1 MRKALTDTFCKST
14 PAPSKGRA
22 EWADMR
28 CVGLE
33 FRVTSAG
40 ARSWTFRF
48 RDPTSRRT
56 LRASIGAYPDIGL
69 SAARKKADDLRSK
82 VADGVNPIDVKR
94 QERSD
99 SQSRTFKTLAER
111 YMAEHARRHKRPR
124 SVEEDERNLKKHVLP
139 QWGKRDYRKIRRAD
153 AIDLI
158 EGMVAAGTHTAANRV
173 HALISKVF
181 SFGVDADL
189 LEANPVSRLQKRGK
203 EKTGKR
209 ILQDDEIALFWRKVV
224 LSPVSRAT
232 GLALRLTLLTAGRE
246 NEIAGIRLDEFKGLD
261 GEDPSLTIPGSRTKN
276 KRDHFIPLTPLAVET
291 IKQAKELIDADE
303 EFLFPSGRKKGVP
316 IDRHSLPVAMARL
329 CAAQEGKAG
338 GAKSLRDDPPSPHD
352 LRRTASTRM
361 AALGVPKEDR
371 DACLNHA
378 RVDVGKHYD
387 LYERAAEK
395 RQALEKLS
403 NNISAIIAQ
412 EDAKRRG

>member
-1 MRKALTDTFCKST
+1 
-14 PAPSKGRA
+14 
-22 EWADMR
+22 MR

-56 LRASIGAYPDIGL
+56 LRASIGTYPEISL
-69 SAARKKADDLRSK
+69 STARKKADDLRAK
-82 VADGVNPIDVKR
+82 VADGVNPIDAKR
-94 QERSD
+94 QERTE
-99 SQSRTFKTLAER
+99 SQSRTFKALAER

-124 SVEEDERNLKKHVLP
+124 SVEEDARNLNKHVLP
-139 QWGKRDYRKIRRAD
+139 KWGKRDYRKIWRAD

-203 EKTGKR
+203 ETIGKR

-224 LSPVSRAT
+224 LSPVTRGV
-232 GLALRLTLLTAGRE
+232 GLALRLSLLTAGRE
-246 NEIAGIRLDEFKGLD
+246 NEIAGIRLGEIRDLD
-261 GEDPSLTIPGSRTKN
+261 GSQPGLTIPESRTKN

-291 IKQAKELIDADE
+291 IKQAKELIGDE
-303 EFLFPSGRKKGVP
+303 EKYLFPSGRKKGAS

-329 CAAQEGKAG
+329 CGPPRKAG
-338 GAKSLRDDPPSPHD
+338 GAAKSLREDPPSPHD
-352 LRRTASTRM
+352 LRRTASTR
-361 AALGVPKEDR
+361 GPPGR
-371 DACLNHA
+371 P
-378 RVDVGKHYD
+378 
-387 LYERAAEK
+387 ERGPRRLPESCPRRC
-395 RQALEKLS
+395 RQTL
-403 NNISAIIAQ
+403 
-412 EDAKRRG
+412 

>member
-1 MRKALTDTFCKST
+1 
-14 PAPSKGRA
+14 
-22 EWADMR
+22 MR

-48 RDPTSRRT
+48 RDPTTRRT
-56 LRASIGAYPDIGL
+56 LRASIGTYPEVSL
-69 SAARKKADDLRSK
+69 SAARKKADDLRAK
-82 VADGVNPIDVKR
+82 VANGVNPIEAKR
-94 QERSD
+94 QERSE

-124 SVEEDERNLKKHVLP
+124 SAEEDDRNLNKHVLP
-139 QWGKRDYRKIRRAD
+139 KWGKRDYRKIRRAD

-181 SFGVDADL
+181 SFAVDADL
-189 LEANPVSRLQKRGK
+189 LDANPVSRLQKRGK
-203 EKTGKR
+203 ESTGKR

-224 LSPVSRAT
+224 LSPVTRGV
-232 GLALRLTLLTAGRE
+232 GLALRLSLLTAGRE
-246 NEIAGIRLDEFKGLD
+246 NEIAGIRLGEIRDLD
-261 GEDPSLTIPGSRTKN
+261 GREPGLTIPGFRTKN
-276 KRDHFIPLTPLAVET
+276 KRDHFIPLTPLAVQT
-291 IKQAKELIDADE
+291 IKQAKELLGDE
-303 EFLFPSGRKKGVP
+303 EKYLFPSSRKKGAP

-329 CAAQEGKAG
+329 CAAQEGKDGA
-338 GAKSLRDDPPSPHD
+338 AKSLRGDPPSPHD
-352 LRRTASTRM
+352 LRRSASTRL

-387 LYERAAEK
+387 LYERATEK
-395 RQALEKLS
+395 RKAMELLS
-403 NNISAIIAQ
+403 GNIRQIVSGAN
-412 EDAKRRG
+412 RG

>member
-14 PAPSKGRA
+14 PAPSSGRS
-22 EWADMR
+22 EWADLR

-48 RDPTSRRT
+48 RDPTTRRT
-56 LRASIGAYPDIGL
+56 LRASIGTYPEISL
-69 SAARKKADDLRSK
+69 LAARKKADDLRAK
-82 VADGVNPIDVKR
+82 VADGVNPIDAKR
-94 QERSD
+94 QERSE

-111 YMAEHARRHKRPR
+111 YMTEHARRHKRPR
-124 SVEEDERNLKKHVLP
+124 SVEEDSRNLNKHVLP
-139 QWGKRDYRKIRRAD
+139 KWGKRDYRKIRRAD

-173 HALISKVF
+173 HALLSKVF
-181 SFGVDADL
+181 SFAVDADL

-203 EKTGKR
+203 ESTGKR
-209 ILQDDEIALFWRKVV
+209 ILQDDEIALFWRKIV
-224 LSPVSRAT
+224 LSPVTRGV
-232 GLALRLTLLTAGRE
+232 GLALRLSLLTAGRE
-246 NEIAGIRLDEFKGLD
+246 NEIAAIRLGEIRDLD
-261 GEDPSLTIPGSRTKN
+261 GNEPSLTIPGSRTKN
-276 KRDHFIPLTPLAVET
+276 KRNHFIPLTPLAVKT
-291 IKQAKELIDADE
+291 IKQAKELLGDE
-303 EFLFPSGRKKGVP
+303 EAVPFSVRPEEGRP
-316 IDRHSLPVAMARL
+316 DRSALAAGGNGAL
-329 CAAQEGKAG
+329 CAAQEGKDGA
-338 GAKSLRDDPPSPHD
+338 AKSLRGDPPSPHD

-395 RQALEKLS
+395 RKAMELLS
-403 NNISAIIAQ
+403 GNIWQIVS
-412 EDAKRRG
+412 DAKASRVE

>member
-14 PAPSKGRA
+14 PAPSSGRA
-22 EWADMR
+22 EWADLR

-48 RDPTSRRT
+48 RDPTTRRT
-56 LRASIGAYPDIGL
+56 LRASIGSYPEISL
-69 SAARKKADDLRSK
+69 SAARKKADDLRAK
-82 VADGVNPIDVKR
+82 VADGVNPIDAKR
-94 QERSD
+94 QERSE
-99 SQSRTFKTLAER
+99 SQSRAFKTLAER
-111 YMAEHARRHKRPR
+111 YMTEHAMRHKRPR
-124 SVEEDERNLKKHVLP
+124 SVEEDSRNLNKHVLP
-139 QWGKRDYRKIRRAD
+139 KWGKRDYRKIRRAD

-173 HALISKVF
+173 HALLSKVF
-181 SFGVDADL
+181 SFAVDADL

-203 EKTGKR
+203 ELTGKR
-209 ILQDDEIALFWRKVV
+209 ILQDDEIALFWRKIV
-224 LSPVSRAT
+224 LSPVTRGV
-232 GLALRLTLLTAGRE
+232 GLALRLSLLTAGRE
-246 NEIAGIRLDEFKGLD
+246 NEIAAIRLGEIRDLD
-261 GEDPSLTIPGSRTKN
+261 GNEPSLTIPGSRTKN
-276 KRDHFIPLTPLAVET
+276 KRNHFIPLTPLAVKT
-291 IKQAKELIDADE
+291 IKQAKELLGDE
-303 EFLFPSGRKKGVP
+303 EAYLFPSGRKKGAP
-316 IDRHSLPVAMARL
+316 IDRHSLPVAMARF
-329 CAAQEGKAG
+329 CAAQEGKDG
-338 GAKSLRDDPPSPHD
+338 SAKSLRGDPPSPHD

-395 RQALEKLS
+395 RKAMELLS
-403 NNISAIIAQ
+403 GNIWQIVS
-412 EDAKRRG
+412 DAKASRVE